1 MTWLKD
7 PAHRRWLEAE
17 TDRLLEFSRAS
28 RHPDG
33 GFGWLDTTGRLL
45 AGQPVELWLT
55 CRMTHVFALGQLIGR
70 PGCAPLVDHGLRAL
84 QGRLRDRWR
93 RAEL

>member
-17 TDRLLEFSRAS
+17 TDRLLEFGRAS

-33 GFGWLDTTGRLL
+33 GFAL
-45 AGQPVELWLT
+45 AGTSAVARCWTSRSSCGSP
-55 CRMTHVFALGQLIGR
+55 AG
-70 PGCAPLVDHGLRAL
+70 
-84 QGRLRDRWR
+84 
-93 RAEL
+93 